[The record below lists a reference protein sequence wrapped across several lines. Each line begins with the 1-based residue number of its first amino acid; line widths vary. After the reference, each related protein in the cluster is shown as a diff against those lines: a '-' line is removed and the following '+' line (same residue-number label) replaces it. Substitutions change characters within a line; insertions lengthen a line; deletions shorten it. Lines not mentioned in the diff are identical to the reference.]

1 VTQECALSDA
11 ALLARF
17 ANARNRP
24 PCSVALGLEVLA
36 LSQSPAWARL
46 AFSAPADWCN
56 PMGAIQGG
64 FVTAMLDE
72 AMAVA
77 GIVAGGLGYVVPTLE
92 LKTSFLR
99 PCPPGRLE
107 ADGRVLRWGA
117 AAAFLE
123 AELFDPEG
131 RLIAKASATAM
142 PRRLEGKAHPRAAGP
157 G

>member
-1 VTQECALSDA
+1 MTQEAALSDA

-17 ANARNRP
+17 RNARNRP

-46 AFSAPADWCN
+46 AFNAPGDWCN

-117 AAAFLE
+117 AAVATSAATGRCVVERWDYAAEAQAFGCADTTTVE
-123 AELFDPEG
+123 PA
-131 RLIAKASATAM
+131 
-142 PRRLEGKAHPRAAGP
+142 RA
-157 G
+157 

>member
-1 VTQECALSDA
+1 MTQASPLTDA
-11 ALLARF
+11 ELLARF
-17 ANARNRP
+17 RNARNRP

-36 LSQSPAWARL
+36 LHQSPAWARL
-46 AFSAPADWCN
+46 AFAAPDAWCN

-72 AMAVA
+72 AMAIA
-77 GIVAGGLGYVVPTLE
+77 GIVAGGLGFIVPTLE

-107 ADGRVLRWGA
+107 AEGRVLRWGA
-117 AAAFLE
+117 RAAFLE
-123 AELFDPEG
+123 AELFDTEA
-131 RLIAKASATAM
+131 RLIAKASATAI
-142 PRRLEGKAHPRAAGP
+142 PRRLEGNAHPRAP

>member
-1 VTQECALSDA
+1 MTQGPALSDA

-17 ANARNRP
+17 QNARNRP
-24 PCSVALGLEVLA
+24 PCSFALGLEVLA

-46 AFSAPADWCN
+46 AFSASPDWCN

-77 GIVAGGLGYVVPTLE
+77 GIIAGGLGYVVPTLE

-107 ADGRVLRWGA
+107 AEGRVLRWGA
-117 AAAFLE
+117 TAAFLE
-123 AELFDPEG
+123 ADLTDPEG
-131 RLIAKASATAM
+131 RLIAKASATAV
-142 PRRLEGKAHPRAAGP
+142 PRRLDAAPHPRAAG